1 MRERRVTYRFQ
12 AITISGTS
20 LIMSIVY
27 LLFSPNWIGPL
38 SVRILEAIVL
48 W

>member
-1 MRERRVTYRFQ
+1 MNDNVVTRRFQ
-12 AITISGTS
+12 AVMTCGTS
-20 LIMSIVY
+20 LFMSIVY

-38 SVRILEAIVL
+38 SVWILEANVL

>member
-1 MRERRVTYRFQ
+1 MRERRVTHRFQ

-20 LIMSIVY
+20 LIMYIVY
-27 LLFSPNWIGPL
+27 LLFSPNWIGIGF
-38 SVRILEAIVL
+38 VRTLETIML